1 MTDDAHLLRDH
12 LDHPTGGA
20 FTELVN
26 RHLNVV
32 YSAALRQVN
41 GDVHLARDVTQ
52 LVFTDLARKAATLTD
67 RSSLTGWLFVS
78 TRFIAANRVRGERRR
93 QLREQEAHL
102 MSENE
107 SATLNEAD
115 WGRVRSVLD
124 SALGDL
130 RETDRDAILLRF
142 FEGRSIAD
150 LAARFELN
158 ENTARMRIERALE
171 KLRRQLARRGVTS
184 TTSALAL
191 ALANQAVIAAPPGL
205 AATVAQTALAGA
217 ALAATGTGIGTA
229 TAFMGLSHLQIGIT
243 GTLIL
248 AGSGGLI
255 LQSAAHDQQLAE
267 LSALRREVATLSELR
282 ITNNELAQSLAE
294 ADRLRADDR
303 ELSRLREEAAALQRG
318 FAEQARLDEANARD
332 LETARRQATQFRET
346 VLRAR
351 TTASRPDAADR
362 LPQATFRVPPVY
374 PPALEAAGVGGR
386 AVVSFIVDS
395 QGAVRAV
402 LPGQSTHPEFEQ
414 AAVDAVKS
422 WVFEAGI
429 KGGRSVNTRMEVP
442 VSFQAPSSGTPS
454 FVEVGDPRPD
464 TPIAWF

>member
-303 ELSRLREEAAALQRG
+303 ELSRLREEAAALQRR
-318 FAEQARLDEANARD
+318 FEEQARREEAQAR
-332 LETARRQATQFRET
+332 EREAARRLALQQRDAAA
-346 VLRAR
+346 RAR
-351 TTASRPDAADR
+351 TAAATVDKTDR

-374 PPALEAAGVGGR
+374 PATLEAARIPGQ
-386 AVVSFIVDS
+386 VVVQLIVDTN
-395 QGAVRAV
+395 GDVRDV
-402 LPGQSTHPEFEQ
+402 TSGQSTRAEFEQ
-414 AAVDAVKS
+414 AAVDAVRS
-422 WVFEAGI
+422 WVFESGA
-429 KGGRSVNTRMEVP
+429 KGGRLVNTRMEVP
-442 VSFQAPSSGTPS
+442 ISFRAPSGGAPAT
-454 FVEVGDPRPD
+454 VDVGDPRPS
-464 TPIAWF
+464 TATGWF